1 VRYRPSVR
9 VVVVGATGNI
19 GSSLVDALRAEP
31 RVSSI
36 LGVARR
42 LPDPRPDGVEYRA
55 ADVVTDSLGALFER
69 ADAVVHLAWAIQPS
83 HDPETLERVN
93 VRGSRRVFEAAA
105 NAGVP
110 ALVYGS
116 SVGAYSAGPK
126 DRPVDESWP
135 TEGIPT
141 SFYGRH
147 KAATE
152 RLLDAF
158 ERERSGTRV
167 IRIRPGLVFKA
178 GAAEEIR
185 RLFLGPLVPTPLLRR
200 ELIRVIPAIP
210 GLRFQAVHSLDVA
223 DAYVRAIV
231 QEASGAFNVAADPV
245 LDPGELARHFGAVK
259 LPVAPRAARAVTDL
273 SWRLHLQPTPA
284 GWVDLALGVPVM
296 DCSRARNE
304 LGWSPRRTSLEALDD
319 LLDGLRHAR
328 GEALPPLEPSRPGRG
343 RQLATGVGTRRE

>member
-1 VRYRPSVR
+1 VR

-19 GSSLVDALRAEP
+19 GSSLVEALRAEP
-31 RVSSI
+31 RVTSI
-36 LGVARR
+36 VGVARR
-42 LPDPRPDGVEYRA
+42 LPTQRPSDVEYRS
-55 ADVVTDSLGALFER
+55 ADVVTAPLEQLFEG

-83 HDPETLERVN
+83 RDPATLERVN
-93 VRGSRRVFEAAA
+93 VQGSRRVFEAAG

-126 DRPVDESWP
+126 DRAVDESWP
-135 TEGIPT
+135 TNGIPT

-152 RLLDAF
+152 RLLDDF
-158 ERERSGTRV
+158 ERERPDTRV
-167 IRIRPGLVFKA
+167 ARIRPGLVFKA
-178 GAAEEIR
+178 GAVEEIR
-185 RLFLGPLVPTPLLRR
+185 RLFLGPLVPSPLLRR

-231 QEASGAFNVAADPV
+231 REASGAFNVAADPV
-245 LDPGELARHFGAVK
+245 LDPDELAAHFGAVK
-259 LPVAPRAARAVTDL
+259 LPLPKGIARAAADL

-296 DCSRARNE
+296 DSSRARE
-304 LGWSPRRTSLEALDD
+304 LLGWTPKRSSLDALDD
-319 LLDGLRHAR
+319 LLDGLSHGR
-328 GEALPPLEPSRPGRG
+328 GEPLPPLEPSRPGRA
-343 RQLATGVGTRRE
+343 RELATGIGERQ